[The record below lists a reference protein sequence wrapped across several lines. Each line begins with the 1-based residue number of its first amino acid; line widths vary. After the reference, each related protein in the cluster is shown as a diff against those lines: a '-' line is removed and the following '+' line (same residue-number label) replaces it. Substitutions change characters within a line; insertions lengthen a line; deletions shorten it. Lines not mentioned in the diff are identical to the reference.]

1 MNNIE
6 KRIEKLENYEGAVN
20 LEKLITILSKLRGF
34 NGRSVEDDLGPNPT
48 MEEALAALRGK
59 NTRLSGGT

>member
-1 MNNIE
+1 MKNLE
-6 KRIEKLENYEGAVN
+6 TRIEKLESQTEASPPEGC
-20 LEKLITILSKLRGF
+20 IGILLKLRGF

-48 MEEALAALRGK
+48 IEEALAALRGK